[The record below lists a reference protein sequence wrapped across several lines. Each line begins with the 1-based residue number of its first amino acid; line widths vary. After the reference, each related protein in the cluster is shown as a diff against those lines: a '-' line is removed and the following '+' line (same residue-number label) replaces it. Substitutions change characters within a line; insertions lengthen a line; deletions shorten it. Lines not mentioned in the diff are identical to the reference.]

1 MKSFKEF
8 LTPKVEKETPIKQRK
23 HFALDPVS
31 DIRERFNS
39 GEVFNCGDVVV
50 KGGEIL
56 QVVERKTNYVVCE
69 DINGEISKNWLKD
82 LTPINEA
89 SVRDFL
95 IWEPMGE
102 LQQIADGIDKLKS
115 RKNEL
120 YRGISK
126 GELNVLKK
134 LGRVTSKGAGNTS
147 DVNASYVADSIHL
160 AGRFALVNYRD
171 HKNGYILVLNKNKLP
186 NVEPRDPGNFIT
198 DYIADDAVVKII
210 DLKKFVKKGV
220 NIKKGVK
227 ESTELEEKLDVES
240 DVKDWIDDF
249 LKSDAPQFKGKT
261 KQEKIDMALAAYYSA
276 RREAGLEEA
285 TVSNNYGATLTPE
298 KFVSLYGKDLP
309 QTNNNLTMRAKIQ
322 SLGFNRVPREF
333 ADKVIAIVSKSQ
345 KESTGLEEET
355 SKKFEI
361 IAKFRELGYRIS
373 AKPASGMEDEFWNEM
388 GDEYK
393 KLLDQYKRLNKL
405 AKLRIGSKKSLEN
418 LHSKIPEPGYGIVRI
433 REEKEDDLQGPDRYY
448 SKDAEGDEM
457 AKSTKKKRSAF
468 FKKQSKKDDD
478 DPSAYEPAPGDKS
491 AKTKPSK
498 HTKRFKQVFGESSE
512 NLEESNPK
520 KAVQNKAEKT
530 GISFDIL
537 WKVYK
542 RGVAAWKTGH
552 RPGTTPEQWG
562 LARLNSFVTGGK
574 TQKTTDADLWKM
586 VKESAETDGFVPPA
600 GAASAAKK
608 ALKWRDE
615 HGDEVKA
622 MTRVGWARAN
632 QLAKREK
639 LSLDVVRRM
648 AAFARHKKNSEIN
661 PKYKDTPWKDK
672 GYVAWL
678 GWGGDAGIEWA
689 KRISKQQED

>member
-227 ESTELEEKLDVES
+227 ESTE
-240 DVKDWIDDF
+240 
-249 LKSDAPQFKGKT
+249 
-261 KQEKIDMALAAYYSA
+261 
-276 RREAGLEEA
+276 LEEA

-586 VKESAETDGFVPPA
+586 VKESTETDGFVPPA

>member
-1 MKSFKEF
+1 MKSFRTF
-8 LTPKVEKETPIKQRK
+8 IKKTHRE
-23 HFALDPVS
+23 HFQLESVS
-31 DIRERFNS
+31 DIRNRYSS
-39 GEVFNCGDVVV
+39 GEVFNVSDLVV
-50 KGGEIL
+50 KGQEIL
-56 QVVERKTNYVVCE
+56 TVVERKPNSVVCE
-69 DINGEISKNWLKD
+69 DSYGERSNNWLND
-82 LTPINEA
+82 LTPLNEA

-102 LQQIADGIDKLKS
+102 LKQIADGIDKLKS
-115 RKNEL
+115 KKNEL

-147 DVNASYVADSIHL
+147 NVNASYVADSIHL

-276 RREAGLEEA
+276 RREAGLEEEK
-285 TVSNNYGATLTPE
+285 VSE
-298 KFVSLYGKDLP
+298 GKLP
-309 QTNNNLTMRAKIQ
+309 
-322 SLGFNRVPREF
+322 PH
-333 ADKVIAIVSKSQ
+333 
-345 KESTGLEEET
+345 
-355 SKKFEI
+355 
-361 IAKFRELGYRIS
+361 
-373 AKPASGMEDEFWNEM
+373 
-388 GDEYK
+388 
-393 KLLDQYKRLNKL
+393 L
-405 AKLRIGSKKSLEN
+405 AKLFDKDGNLKDPKKRKAWDDAMKKRSKKSDY
-418 LHSKIPEPGYGIVRI
+418 SVRDVTPKGYGPT
-433 REEKEDDLQGPDRYY
+433 EEKEEDLQGPDRYY
-448 SKDAEGDEM
+448 AKDAEGDEM

-542 RGVAAWKTGH
+542 RGVGAWKTGH

-562 LARLNSFVTGGK
+562 LARVNSFVTGGK